1 MTATLKPYGERP
13 RPTPDEAR
21 VLMRLCIGRLFLLAA
36 RPTQPGDDEQYD
48 HLRRVAR
55 DCAEVLGI
63 SNETYQL
70 LPPGLAGRT

>member
-21 VLMRLCIGRLFLLAA
+21 VLMRLCIGRLFRLAS
-36 RPTQPGDDEQYD
+36 RPEQPGDDEQYE
-48 HLRRVAR
+48 HLRRVAM

-63 SNETYQL
+63 STETYRL
-70 LPPGLAGRT
+70 APPGLAGRS